1 MLSVKILSPLHSSI
15 KSMDPQASLNVTSL
29 RNGAAAAL
37 AAAALGV
44 ILILATPQATAAEGD
59 PARGKAIYDRC
70 IGCHALD
77 RDRVG
82 PRHCGLFG
90 RRAGSVPNFQ
100 YSEAMRRSGIVWSD
114 ETLDRFLADPLT
126 TVPGTTMGYGGIKKA
141 DERRDLIAWLRQASA
156 FEELCPKASSR
167 SPEPSRK

>member
-1 MLSVKILSPLHSSI
+1 
-15 KSMDPQASLNVTSL
+15 MDSQASLNVTSQ

-44 ILILATPQATAAEGD
+44 ILFVASPQATAAEGD
-59 PARGKAIYDRC
+59 PARGRAIYDRC
-70 IGCHALD
+70 IACHALD

-90 RRAGSVPNFQ
+90 RRAGTVPNFQ

-114 ETLDRFLADPLT
+114 ETLDRFLADPLK
-126 TVPGTTMGYGGIKKA
+126 TVPGTTMGYAGIKKA
-141 DERRDLIAWLRQASA
+141 DERRDLIAWLQQAGTL
-156 FEELCPKASSR
+156 EELCPNASSR
-167 SPEPSRK
+167 SPESPRK